1 MILGAGRGER
11 FAVEAGAPWFPTERP
26 GVIKLGILG
35 FLGEVLSNQIG
46 DRERF
51 PANWR
56 AAAQR
61 WPVVSFQMLTFHST
75 FFEAAAQRW
84 SVDIYDVPAVGGG
97 NIESLDRHCPAWKF
111 AQSERFFFVLRAERS
126 TFLATSGRKSLAAG
140 KPLRPRGTD
149 SCAGRRDWFD
159 LEAGAVSFC

>member
-56 AAAQR
+56 TAAQR
-61 WPVVSFQMLTFHST
+61 WTVIVFQMLTFYGT
-75 FFEAAAQRW
+75 FFEAAAQR
-84 SVDIYDVPAVGGG
+84 
-97 NIESLDRHCPAWKF
+97 
-111 AQSERFFFVLRAERS
+111 
-126 TFLATSGRKSLAAG
+126 
-140 KPLRPRGTD
+140 
-149 SCAGRRDWFD
+149 
-159 LEAGAVSFC
+159 